1 MELTQANQI
10 LEVAFKREHRA
21 YAVWQRAKTSP
32 TKTDIFKMIKDT
44 EYLEKLET
52 KQKQLFADC
61 KYWEDRIKDGTY
73 KTHPFDTNSNG
84 FSCKK
89 YYKLETA

>member
-1 MELTQANQI
+1 MELQQAQQI

-21 YAVWQRAKTSP
+21 YAKWQRVQISP
-32 TKTDIFKMIKDT
+32 SKSDTFRILKDHN
-44 EYLEKLET
+44 YISNLET

-61 KYWEDRIKDGTY
+61 KYWEDRIKDGSY
-73 KTHPFDTNSNG
+73 KTHAFDNPK

-89 YYKLETA
+89 YYKL